1 MKAAC
6 IIAFSL
12 LLQTGEFQSQTQII
26 QPLDSDSI
34 SEMISLWHGIP
45 EATVSAVGLASGA
58 SGLDE
63 VPGSLHL
70 ITTKE
75 LNRFSYS
82 DPLRTLRTVSGV
94 NLTEEDG
101 FGLRPNIG
109 LRGSGTERSSRISIM
124 EDGILISPAPYTA
137 SAAYYF
143 PSIARMSS
151 VEILLIP
158 LV

>member
-1 MKAAC
+1 MKTLTTGIVYAALFC
-6 IIAFSL
+6 LISVTAV
-12 LLQTGEFQSQTQII
+12 SQNSASSTSQ
-26 QPLDSDSI
+26 DSI
-34 SEMISLWHGIP
+34 TQMISMWHGIP
-45 EATVSAVGLASGA
+45 EATVSAIGLASGA

-75 LNRFSYS
+75 LKRFSYT
-82 DPLRTLRTVSGV
+82 DPLRTLRTVAGV

-109 LRGSGTERSSRISIM
+109 LRGSGTERSSRITIM
-124 EDGILISPAPYTA
+124 EDGILITPAPYTA

-151 VEILLIP
+151 V
-158 LV
+158 